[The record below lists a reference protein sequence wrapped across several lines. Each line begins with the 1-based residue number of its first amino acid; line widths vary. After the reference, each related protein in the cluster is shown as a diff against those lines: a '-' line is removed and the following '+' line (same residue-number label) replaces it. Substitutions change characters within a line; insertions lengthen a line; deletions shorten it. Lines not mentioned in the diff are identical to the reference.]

1 MFAWAIDEKLI
12 SRNPFIGWRVK
23 VPKKV
28 STREAK
34 AFTNDEIRT
43 ILNATLSVTVRS
55 KTDAAKRW
63 CPWLAA
69 YSGARIGE
77 LTQLRGVD
85 IIKEDGIHA
94 MKISPEAGTTKTK
107 TARKVPI
114 HEHLIE
120 QGFIDFVRTN
130 GKAALFYMMR
140 SNQREAATR
149 PNTDGVFGT
158 HSFLTPS
165 CKSTDYPLCFMRLIR
180 PFGRISVQC

>member
-1 MFAWAIDEKLI
+1 M
-12 SRNPFIGWRVK
+12 K

-130 GKAALFYMMR
+130 GKGALFYMMR

-165 CKSTDYPLCFMRLIR
+165 CKSTD
-180 PFGRISVQC
+180 